1 MPRWLV
7 AALVPGVIVIGLLVA
22 WGADAL
28 AHRGEVGRNVT
39 VAGDTVGGLGDE
51 DLRVRVEAIA
61 ERFAQTPVLI
71 DTPEDD
77 VELDTG
83 RLGVTVDVD
92 ATIAN
97 AKAASSMGNPI
108 SWLGS
113 VFGTNGA
120 DVVLSWD
127 ADAARTGLDD
137 LSTVRTEP
145 TEGRLDGSSGEL
157 VFHPG
162 NPGQRLDI
170 DGIVEAIPAAIQQGG
185 SPIVV
190 EAQWTSVPPELGLA
204 EFTPLIDDAAL
215 VIDSGAVLTV
225 NDYEATLPPGL
236 AATWF
241 SSEFDDDGVPQ
252 LVIDREKVTADVEEL
267 MAPGGAGG
275 TTEAIFTVEDGEVI
289 VSAAEDARICCTDE
303 AYDVLFEALAD
314 PNRDASAPI
323 ELPVRIATP
332 EEVVAEAEQL
342 GIVELVGEFTTPH
355 NCCEGRVTNIQLF
368 ADLMTGVVIEPGETL
383 SLNETV
389 GQRTTEKGFV
399 SAGAIQNGVLVSGVG
414 GGVSQFATT
423 IFNAAFFAGLEFPEY
438 QAHTIYFSR
447 YPYGREATINY
458 PNVDLKIHNP
468 TPYGILVWPSYTDT
482 SITVQL
488 YSTKFVEAEQ
498 TGQTTAWSGVCRIV
512 RTERTRTYLTGE
524 VVVDTVGAQYRPEGQ
539 LCDGSPS
546 DPNATTTT
554 EEETTTTSEGDGEG
568 TTTTSE
574 GGDTTT
580 TTAADT
586 TTTTAADTTPTTTA
600 TTTTTAATTTTT
612 AATTTT
618 TAATTTT
625 TAAGG

>member
-7 AALVPGVIVIGLLVA
+7 VALVPGLLLIGLLVA

-28 AHRGEVGRNVT
+28 SHRGEVSRNVT

-51 DLRVRVEAIA
+51 DLRERVEAIA
-61 ERFAQTPVLI
+61 ERFARTPVVVE
-71 DTPEDD
+71 TPEEDI
-77 VELDTG
+77 EFDTG
-83 RLGVTVDVD
+83 RLGVTVDVE

-97 AKAASSMGNPI
+97 AKAAGSMSNPI

-113 VFGTNGA
+113 VFGTTGA
-120 DVVLSWD
+120 DVVLAWD
-127 ADAARTGLDD
+127 AEAARDGLDE
-137 LSTVRTEP
+137 LSTIRTEP

-162 NPGQRLDI
+162 NPGQRLDL
-170 DGIVEAIPAAIQQGG
+170 DAVVEAIPAAIQNGG
-185 SPIVV
+185 SPIAV
-190 EAQWTSVPPELGLA
+190 EARWTDVPPELGLA

-215 VIDSGAVLTV
+215 VIDSGAILTV
-225 NDYEATLPPGL
+225 NDFEATLPPEL

-252 LVIDREKVTADVEEL
+252 LVVDREKATADIEEL
-267 MAPGGAGG
+267 LAEGGIGG
-275 TTEAIFTVEDGEVI
+275 TGEAIFTVEDGEVV
-289 VSAAEDARICCTDE
+289 VSAAEDARICCTEE
-303 AYDVLFEALAD
+303 AFDTLFAALEN
-314 PNRDASAPI
+314 PNRNRAVPI

-332 EEVVAEAEQL
+332 EEALAEAEELQ
-342 GIVELVGEFTTPH
+342 IVELVSEFTTPH
-355 NCCEGRVTNIQLF
+355 NCCENRVINIQLF
-368 ADLMTGVVIEPGETL
+368 ADLMTGVVIKPGETL
-383 SLNETV
+383 SLNDTV
-389 GQRTTEKGFV
+389 GQRTREKGFV

-423 IFNAAFFAGLEFPEY
+423 IFNAAFFAGLEFREY

-488 YSTKFVEAEQ
+488 YSTKFVDVEQ
-498 TGQTTAWSGVCRIV
+498 SGQTTSFNGVCRIV

-524 VVVDTVGAQYRPEGQ
+524 TEVDTVGAQYRPEGQ

-554 EEETTTTSEGDGEG
+554 EEEETTTSEGETTTTSEGE
-568 TTTTSE
+568 TTTTTA
-574 GGDTTT
+574 GDTTT
-580 TTAADT
+580 TVADT
-586 TTTTAADTTPTTTA
+586 TTTTAAD

-625 TAAGG
+625 AGGG